1 MPPADLPAN
10 RKVLHRIG
18 GNIAWLLADKVL
30 RLGLTLIVTVFVARY
45 LGPEQFGVLNFVL
58 ALVAVFAVVA
68 AFGLQGTVVRDLVQS
83 PADTG
88 KILAGALVIKLSA
101 AVLMYGLLLATIWI
115 LRPSGDASRVFV
127 ALMGTTLIFRCSEA
141 YKYWFESQIRSKYV
155 VWAENIVFAM
165 VVCAK
170 LAMVYLQAPLM
181 AFVWLA
187 TIESLCTALFLRL
200 LFKKIFVISPDWHF
214 CPETT
219 KRLILQSWPL
229 VISAAA
235 WILYVRIDQIMLA
248 QLAGD
253 KDVGIY
259 SAAVRLSEVSNF
271 IPGII
276 AFSVMP
282 AILPL
287 LQQDPRHYQ
296 RRLQQLFDVSV
307 LLMLCF
313 ALVVTL
319 LAHWIIPLLFGVVY
333 QGAAEVLVI
342 HVWCGIFSA
351 LAVVSSRHLIN
362 IGLQTVLMQRN
373 LLGLLLNV
381 PLNFWLIPRYG
392 AVGAASA
399 SLASMICVNYIFDIF
414 HPATRVMFGQKT
426 KALLL
431 IQLPSNM
438 KEFYK
443 LVSKGMNS

>member
-1 MPPADLPAN
+1 MLVETGSLLKASSLLLGSENMPPADLPAN

-127 ALMGTTLIFRCSEA
+127 ALLGTTLIFRCSEA

-170 LAMVYLQAPLM
+170 LAMVYLQAPLV

-200 LFKKIFVISPDWHF
+200 LFKKILSP
-214 CPETT
+214 
-219 KRLILQSWPL
+219 
-229 VISAAA
+229 
-235 WILYVRIDQIMLA
+235 
-248 QLAGD
+248 
-253 KDVGIY
+253 
-259 SAAVRLSEVSNF
+259 
-271 IPGII
+271 
-276 AFSVMP
+276 
-282 AILPL
+282 
-287 LQQDPRHYQ
+287 
-296 RRLQQLFDVSV
+296 
-307 LLMLCF
+307 
-313 ALVVTL
+313 ALT
-319 LAHWIIPLLFGVVY
+319 
-333 QGAAEVLVI
+333 
-342 HVWCGIFSA
+342 GIFA
-351 LAVVSSRHLIN
+351 PKPPNA
-362 IGLQTVLMQRN
+362 
-373 LLGLLLNV
+373 
-381 PLNFWLIPRYG
+381 
-392 AVGAASA
+392 
-399 SLASMICVNYIFDIF
+399 
-414 HPATRVMFGQKT
+414 
-426 KALLL
+426 
-431 IQLPSNM
+431 
-438 KEFYK
+438 
-443 LVSKGMNS
+443 